1 MEDAA
6 IKWKLL
12 RNLNLEAS
20 GGFFKRVLVC
30 SERCVSFSRSN
41 SSWFAS

>member
-20 GGFFKRVLVC
+20 GVFFERVLIFEGMQWEMC
-30 SERCVSFSRSN
+30 KFFS
-41 SSWFAS
+41 